1 MKIRQDIADMLHAGH
16 SQSAIVRALHVDHRT
31 VSAVRVALGIP
42 PRKPGTKPETVE
54 ETFARR
60 TREEDGHL
68 IWLGHELTISTV
80 EGASYSAT
88 RWIFQQHHGRPPVGR
103 VFPGCGVKRC
113 VRPEHVEDQ
122 PMRQTL
128 KSQLALIFGS
138 TA

>member
-1 MKIRQDIADMLHAGH
+1 MKIRQDIADMLRAGH
-16 SQSAIVRALHVDHRT
+16 SQAAIEKALHVDHRT
-31 VSAVRVALGIP
+31 VSAARVALGLP

-68 IWLGHELTISTV
+68 IWLGHDYAISTI
-80 EGASYSAT
+80 EGASYSAA
-88 RWIFQQHHGRPPVGR
+88 RWSFQQHHGRPPVGK

-113 VRPEHVEDQ
+113 VHPCHVEDQ
-122 PMRQTL
+122 PMRQAL
-128 KSQLALIFGS
+128 KAQLARIFGS